1 MGLYPFNPNLAQEI
15 LTSFE
20 GVIAN
25 REYLVHFQVS
35 AANATTAD
43 TSGILA
49 DVTDTGIEQVITTG
63 ITQPG
68 VPRNITAT
76 AGGTATDIKAVQVV
90 ISGTNYDDEEI
101 TETLPAFTVNTA
113 GTVEGSK
120 AFKTL
125 TKITIPA
132 HDGTGAKTSIGFGE
146 NLGLPFKLERNSLL
160 YKHTYLNNI
169 VESTEPAVT
178 VSTAAVESNIIKLNS
193 TLNGKQVDADM
204 IIDREYN
211 HILSEVE
218 ATITGMLNQ
227 TANWKHVTSQ
237 DEYGEPT
244 FVDSVIKVR
253 WESKQRVSR
262 NKHGE
267 EVISEAR
274 AFCLEAVQSGDVL
287 EYQDQEWPVTSV
299 CEAIDQDGNILYREV
314 SVCGSCRQEITL
326 IPW

>member
-1 MGLYPFNPNLAQEI
+1 MSLYPFNPNLAQDI

-20 GVIAN
+20 DVILN
-25 REYLVHFQVS
+25 HEYLVHFQVS
-35 AANATTAD
+35 AANATAAD
-43 TSGILA
+43 AGGILA
-49 DVTDTGIEQVITTG
+49 AVNDTGVEQVITTG

-68 VPRNITAT
+68 IPRNITAT
-76 AGGTATDIKAVQVV
+76 VSGTATDIKAIQVV
-90 ISGTNYDDEEI
+90 ITGTNYDAEVI
-101 TETLPAFTVNTA
+101 TETLPAFTENTA
-113 GTVEGSK
+113 GTVEGNK
-120 AFKTL
+120 AFKTV

-132 HDGTGAKTSIGFGE
+132 HDGTGATTAIGFGE
-146 NLGLPFKLERNSLL
+146 KLGLPFKLERNSLL
-160 YKHTYLNNI
+160 YKHTYLDNI

-204 IIDREYN
+204 IINREYN
-211 HILSEVE
+211 HNLSEVE

-227 TANWKHVTSQ
+227 TANWKHVTGQ
-237 DEYGEPT
+237 NEYGEPT

-274 AFCLEAVQSGDVL
+274 AFCLEAVKSGDVL
-287 EYQDQEWPVTSV
+287 EYQNQEWPVISV
-299 CEAIDQDGNILYREV
+299 CEATDLDGNVLCREV
-314 SVCGSCRQEITL
+314 SLCGSSRREITL